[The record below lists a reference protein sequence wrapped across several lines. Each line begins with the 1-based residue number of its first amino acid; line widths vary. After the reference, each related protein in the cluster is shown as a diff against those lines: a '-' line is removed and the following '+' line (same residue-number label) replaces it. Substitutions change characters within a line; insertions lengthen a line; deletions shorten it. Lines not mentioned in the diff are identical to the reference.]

1 MKKLVLAV
9 IGTTILAV
17 AGVTGIV
24 LVTKEIAKEMGH
36 QPLYFCHFFTIS
48 NKRKTNKI

>member
-1 MKKLVLAV
+1 MKKLVVA
-9 IGTTILAV
+9 ITGTVVLAV

-36 QPLYFCHFFTIS
+36 
-48 NKRKTNKI
+48 